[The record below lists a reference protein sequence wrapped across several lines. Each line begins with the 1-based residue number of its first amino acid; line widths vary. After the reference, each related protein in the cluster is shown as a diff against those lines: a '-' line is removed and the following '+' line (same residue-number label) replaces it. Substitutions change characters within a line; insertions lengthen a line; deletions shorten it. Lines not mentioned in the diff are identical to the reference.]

1 MDFEQLLAQLRA
13 QRATADASFRAL
25 DSEGQ
30 SILAT
35 AQADNARALT
45 EAENARSLEIVTE
58 RRAARELLTQI
69 DARIAE
75 VEAERDADAADTAA
89 AQRSAPGAD
98 APRGGTQHARTNER
112 EATYSRRKQVQEGVS
127 FFTDM
132 YRQQMGMASPETQ
145 ARLQAHSGEMAD
157 ARTERAVATGGLG
170 GLVPPQYLVDLAA
183 PIARA
188 GRVTADIV
196 RHLPLPAEGMSII
209 VPRQTTGAT
218 TAVQANQNTNVS
230 STDIAVTD
238 LTVPIVTIAGQQDVS
253 RQSLERGAGVD
264 ELIFADIVAAYNVNL
279 DAQVLAGTGSGGQ
292 MLGILNTAGT
302 TQMAAFAAAA
312 AADTFWKKLA
322 GAIVAVQT
330 GRFLAP
336 TGIVMH
342 PRRWGWLTSLVDSA
356 NRPLVVPNQNGPS
369 NAQGHYNEPLDTNA
383 SAPVGWMQG
392 VPVYTDANLPT
403 SVGTGP
409 EDQVVVARL
418 EDLLLWEE
426 NGGVPRELRFE
437 QTLGNQLTVKLVAY
451 GYAAF
456 TAGRYPLATAL
467 IGGNAG
473 AGNGLI
479 APTF

>member
-13 QRATADASFRAL
+13 QRATADANFRAL
-25 DSEGQ
+25 EAEGQ
-30 SILAT
+30 GILAR

-45 EAENARSLEIVTE
+45 NDENERSMAIVSE
-58 RRAARELLTQI
+58 RRAAREQI
-69 DARIAE
+69 ASIDGRIAE
-75 VEAERDADAADTAA
+75 VEAERAADAADAEA

-98 APRGGTQHARTNER
+98 RPAGGTQHARTSER
-112 EATYSRRKQVQEGVS
+112 EATYTRRKQVQDGVS

-132 YRQQMGMASPETQ
+132 FRQQMGMASPETQ
-145 ARLQAHSGEMAD
+145 ARLQSHTAEMAE

-218 TAVQANQNTNVS
+218 TAVQATQNTNVS
-230 STDIAVTD
+230 NTDIAVTD
-238 LTVPIVTIAGQQDVS
+238 LVVPIVTIAGQQDVS
-253 RQSLERGAGVD
+253 RQSLERGHGVD
-264 ELIFADIVAAYNVNL
+264 ELIFADIVSAYNVNL
-279 DAQVLAGTGSGGQ
+279 DAQVLAGTGSAGQ

-302 TQMAAFAAAA
+302 TQMSAFGAPAAAA
-312 AADTFWKKLA
+312 TFWSKLA

-342 PRRWGWLTSLVDSA
+342 PRRWGWLTSLVDAS

-409 EDQVVVARL
+409 EDQVITARL